1 MKAST
6 KKLILGASLV
16 GAMTLASACSTMGMC
31 GGSKCGSNSEGK
43 CGSEKKADAGKC
55 GAEKKESAS
64 KCGSK

>member
-1 MKAST
+1 MKANT

-16 GAMTLASACSTMGMC
+16 GAMTLASGCSTMGMC
-31 GGSKCGSNSEGK
+31 GGSKCGSKSGGK
-43 CGSEKKADAGKC
+43 CGSEKKADGAKC